1 MLMNWSAQHTHTHI
15 YTQLQSQKLVKHRE
29 NSFSSFIFER
39 RADLGCIL
47 HKKWEILFSLSVI
60 WFIFV
65 QLCWT
70 LYFRSLPLL
79 HLSLPWFQ
87 VSRQIWKKTHYT
99 MRTKYIQ
106 TFWHRVGC
114 TFPSTKRWPSTGCC
128 CSFPTW
134 FLSRG
139 LMKNSKLTSWKCI

>member
-1 MLMNWSAQHTHTHI
+1 MISSTHTHTYIH
-15 YTQLQSQKLVKHRE
+15 TQLQSQKLVKHRE

-47 HKKWEILFSLSVI
+47 RKKWEILFSLPVI
-60 WFIFV
+60 RFIFV

-87 VSRQIWKKTHYT
+87 VSRQIWKKPITPCGLSIYKHFDT
-99 MRTKYIQ
+99 EWGVHFRAPKDDLQ
-106 TFWHRVGC
+106 LAAAVVFQPDFWAVG
-114 TFPSTKRWPSTGCC
+114 
-128 CSFPTW
+128 
-134 FLSRG
+134 
-139 LMKNSKLTSWKCI
+139 

>member
-1 MLMNWSAQHTHTHI
+1 MNWSAQHTHT

-39 RADLGCIL
+39 SADLGCIL
-47 HKKWEILFSLSVI
+47 RKKWEILFSLPVI
-60 WFIFV
+60 RFNFCSA
-65 QLCWT
+65 LLNT
-70 LYFRSLPLL
+70 LLQITPPTAPLPPLIL
-79 HLSLPWFQ
+79 DFMSNM
-87 VSRQIWKKTHYT
+87 KKTHYT
-99 MRTKYIQ
+99 MRTKYVQ